1 MVSGFLFAYGS
12 FIAFWATRC
21 SPLSGELLVP
31 YNCLAAGLTVSTLT
45 TLVKPLLLSILSRP
59 KSRFQWFQVVLRR
72 CDRGWHTRKTRQT
85 MLMIVC
91 LFFNGVRLYWL
102 GQHAKP
108 FPGESHLF
116 LAALQKMMVGEMF
129 RQTSC
134 YWMPRWFS
142 AAVYLAALALC
153 SAYVRAKLCVP
164 LKSSLAHMYR

>member
-1 MVSGFLFAYGS
+1 
-12 FIAFWATRC
+12 
-21 SPLSGELLVP
+21 
-31 YNCLAAGLTVSTLT
+31 
-45 TLVKPLLLSILSRP
+45 
-59 KSRFQWFQVVLRR
+59 
-72 CDRGWHTRKTRQT
+72 

-134 YWMPRWFS
+134 Y
-142 AAVYLAALALC
+142 
-153 SAYVRAKLCVP
+153 
-164 LKSSLAHMYR
+164 